1 MPKKSRLA
9 AGVAVAGA
17 CALLAAC
24 SPVKTGAAAIVGND
38 RITSSS
44 LDSQVSNLQQ
54 TIAQYGG
61 SHIAAGQ
68 YPQHVL
74 GWLVTFE
81 IRDET
86 ARANGITVSQSDI
99 DSEISQINAS
109 AQASAEQQ
117 GATYPGL
124 TVLLAQYYGLPPNL
138 ENAFGQWEAQ
148 ELAFVVKKNGGK
160 VPTTN
165 SAVVQQ
171 AVNQFST
178 AECQAVKTLN
188 IQVNPQYGQLSFD
201 KTNGFYTVIAGSDT
215 LSAAGGKK
223 PVITTPY
230 LPAC

>member
-1 MPKKSRLA
+1 VPKKSRLA

-44 LDSQVSNLQQ
+44 LDSHVSNLQQ

-61 SHIAAGQ
+61 SQIAADQ

-74 GWLVTFE
+74 GWLVAFE
-81 IRDET
+81 IRDELT
-86 ARANGITVSQSDI
+86 KTNGITVSQGDI
-99 DSEISQINAS
+99 DSEISQLNAS
-109 AQASAEQQ
+109 AQASVEQSGQ
-117 GATYPGL
+117 SYPGL
-124 TVLLAQYYGLPPNL
+124 TVLLAQYYGLPPSL

-148 ELAFVVKKNGGK
+148 ELAFIEQKNGGK
-160 VPTTN
+160 IPTAS
-165 SAVVQQ
+165 SAQQQ
-171 AVNQFST
+171 AVNQFGT
-178 AECQAVKTLN
+178 AECRAAKALN

-201 KTNGFYTVIAGSDT
+201 KTRGFYTVIAGSDT
-215 LSAAGGKK
+215 LSAASGKK
-223 PVITTPY
+223 PVTTTPY